1 MAALCEMKLNLQLAK
16 REGTWLL
23 WSPEAEI
30 PLAYEEELEDDD
42 GQEILRLLGR
52 RWTRP
57 QRVLVRYDALSHTVL
72 SYLCEVVQRAS
83 ERSYLGKRGLKI
95 NVRQPLGE
103 SDWPEEERRQWY
115 RQRPKDEEYYRIQRE
130 LLKDGLTRK
139 AKLTQL
145 PPHEEG
151 QPTLWAIGIEGCG
164 CPRLRSTP
172 CTSAWPS
179 TTSCS
184 DQQKRDL
191 EREWGEARDT
201 TLHFHKF
208 TSGAAGELSLK
219 WDPVANS
226 ESVQRARE
234 TSYYGQRRPLHISF

>member
-1 MAALCEMKLNLQLAK
+1 MIDRFLYIKCSTA
-16 REGTWLL
+16 
-23 WSPEAEI
+23 S
-30 PLAYEEELEDDD
+30 
-42 GQEILRLLGR
+42 GR
-52 RWTRP
+52 RRRKATGPR
-57 QRVLVRYDALSHTVL
+57 R
-72 SYLCEVVQRAS
+72 S
-83 ERSYLGKRGLKI
+83 EGSGTGSA
-95 NVRQPLGE
+95 P
-103 SDWPEEERRQWY
+103 S
-115 RQRPKDEEYYRIQRE
+115 DEEYYRIQRE

-151 QPTLWAIGIEGCG
+151 QPTLWAIGIEG
-164 CPRLRSTP
+164 PSPLRLPEASQYP
-172 CTSAWPS
+172 LHVSLAFDDEL
-179 TTSCS
+179 S

-191 EREWGEARDT
+191 ERDWGEARDT

-234 TSYYGQRRPLHISF
+234 SSYYGCTSAFSKDGGAQKQRLSRQAQLRSGPRLHTGGRAA

>member
-1 MAALCEMKLNLQLAK
+1 MYDS
-16 REGTWLL
+16 L
-23 WSPEAEI
+23 WEQA
-30 PLAYEEELEDDD
+30 
-42 GQEILRLLGR
+42 
-52 RWTRP
+52 T
-57 QRVLVRYDALSHTVL
+57 
-72 SYLCEVVQRAS
+72 
-83 ERSYLGKRGLKI
+83 
-95 NVRQPLGE
+95 E
-103 SDWPEEERRQWY
+103 SDWPEEEKQQWY
-115 RQRPKDEEYYRIQRE
+115 RERPKDEEYYRIQRE

-151 QPTLWAIGIEGCG
+151 QPTLWAIGIEG
-164 CPRLRSTP
+164 PSPLRLPEASQNP
-172 CTSAWPS
+172 LHVSLAFDDEL
-179 TTSCS
+179 S

-219 WDPVANS
+219 WDPIANS

-234 TSYYGQRRPLHISF
+234 TSYCGQRRPLHISF

>member
-1 MAALCEMKLNLQLAK
+1 MFDS
-16 REGTWLL
+16 L
-23 WSPEAEI
+23 WEEA
-30 PLAYEEELEDDD
+30 
-42 GQEILRLLGR
+42 
-52 RWTRP
+52 T
-57 QRVLVRYDALSHTVL
+57 
-72 SYLCEVVQRAS
+72 
-83 ERSYLGKRGLKI
+83 
-95 NVRQPLGE
+95 E
-103 SDWPEEERRQWY
+103 SDWGEEERRQWY
-115 RQRPKDEEYYRIQRE
+115 RDRPKDEEYYRIQRE

-151 QPTLWAIGIEGCG
+151 QPALWAIGIEG
-164 CPRLRSTP
+164 PSPLRLPEAEQYPLHVSV
-172 CTSAWPS
+172 AFDDEL
-179 TTSCS
+179 S